1 MRNFYFGATL
11 VTLLSLLCGCSQRVE
26 IVDSEIAAT
35 KSELSIGLPIS
46 ISRTAMDENGK
57 SSWSEGD
64 SFVLW
69 AQNRVGGF
77 NIVEAEFKLMYYWQ
91 SYQSAVFTST
101 TNTINEGTYTYY
113 AVSPMP
119 ESINNQKA
127 TYTLPNE
134 QQGDTF
140 NTAYDI
146 LVATPLKAEAI
157 IPNKINNLGLDFQH
171 KMHLLKMTIPQG
183 GNPLNNPISRI
194 VFTFPTVVAGNF
206 TINVLDPSEAPKVN
220 QGSRQLIINIP
231 NGFDEGDHAWGIILP
246 GNISGTVKYYAIST
260 IGERTTERSFN
271 VAKMFEGGHITP
283 LSLTIPS
290 PMSPTVL
297 RFKVGKNNLGE
308 AVQKVSIIDHNG
320 KELKSFAAN
329 TNNIYDLEQH
339 GIYEEGLFQTY
350 TGRTF
355 TVRFESAHAI
365 VEQKVTIPSTIAKY
379 EVNTLAAVDVPYLFF
394 EDFSTMKSFERND
407 KKVDDERDAPGHLLN
422 GYMGVDGWNAA
433 RFKCVAGQSIRINAR
448 CQSTV
453 GYTHA
458 NGRLD
463 TPNLACLKSGVNVK
477 VNLHFDMGC
486 HINSDYGTD
495 NGVTFCMVGTH
506 TKPTS
511 SVLDGAD
518 ETTPYIWEVI
528 DDKANI
534 SDLYTSIAFTS
545 GYLNGEYG
553 GNDFSSTFPTYN
565 TTIDNCTPSTRISWS
580 VGTTKKSSEAKNAH
594 YYIYLDNIKVSI
606 AQ

>member
-11 VTLLSLLCGCSQRVE
+11 VTLLSLLCGCSQRVDV
-26 IVDSEIAAT
+26 VDSEIAAT

-91 SYQSAVFTST
+91 SYQSAVFTSN

-119 ESINNQKA
+119 ESIKNQEA

-157 IPNKINNLGLDFQH
+157 IPGKVNNLGLDFQH

-194 VFTFPTVVAGNF
+194 VFTFPTVVVGNF
-206 TINVLDPSEAPKVN
+206 TINVLDPSEDPEVN
-220 QGSRQLIINIP
+220 QGSKQLIINIP

-271 VAKMFEGGHITP
+271 VAKMFESGHITP

-320 KELKSFAAN
+320 KELKSFVAN
-329 TNNIYDLEQH
+329 SDNIYDLEQH

-355 TVRFESAHAI
+355 SVRFESAHAI

-379 EVNTLAAVDVPYLFF
+379 EVNTIAAVDVPYLFF
-394 EDFSTMKSFERND
+394 EDFTGIKEDFEKDDARVDNLMSADGMLFSTAVS
-407 KKVDDERDAPGHLLN
+407 
-422 GYMGVDGWNAA
+422 GWNGAHI
-433 RFKCVAGQSIRINAR
+433 KGVAGKSIRVNTR
-448 CQSTV
+448 HQSFAGATR
-453 GYTHA
+453 T
-458 NGRLD
+458 NGRVD
-463 TPNLACLKSGVNVK
+463 SPAMKGLKSGAN
-477 VNLHFDMGC
+477 VNLKVEFDMGAYA
-486 HINSDYGTD
+486 NSGYSKNNDIFCIAGMHTQPENTTL
-495 NGVTFCMVGTH
+495 NGL
-506 TKPTS
+506 TK
-511 SVLDGAD
+511 
-518 ETTPYIWEVI
+518 TTVAGEDIY
-528 DDKANI
+528 DDKRVPGMFDSVCLQTGYI
-534 SDLYTSIAFTS
+534 SRNCNNNSFGATL
-545 GYLNGEYG
+545 
-553 GNDFSSTFPTYN
+553 PTYSF
-565 TTIDNCTPSTRISWS
+565 TAYGCTSATRFGWVPCCIQQNWGS
-580 VGTTKKSSEAKNAH
+580 GNAH
-594 YYIYLDNIKVSI
+594 YYIYLDNIRVSI